1 MFYYVLKL
9 KYYPRIKIPFY
20 IMLFLGHLPTDFK
33 DTLSQHRNKEKMKC
47 SIEEVEED
55 PKEGLWM

>member
-1 MFYYVLKL
+1 
-9 KYYPRIKIPFY
+9 
-20 IMLFLGHLPTDFK
+20 MLFLGHLPTDFK